1 LAFLGGT
8 GLLDN
13 TRGAAVAMVL
23 AIVPAA
29 SAQTKPWELF
39 QDASSSAVC
48 DVINADNNARFVL
61 ISATRQLAIVTGND
75 LILEDTLVD
84 ESGFVFFEGE
94 PVGAIGFATDGDG
107 RRSIWWMSLT
117 GRVVDVNG
125 FTGEPS
131 QTNKLPTDFN
141 DVPCDACEFW
151 DNAAACEDPEPPVTV
166 NVCGAD
172 VVLPTSLMATLFATL
187 SLVRRRR

>member
-1 LAFLGGT
+1 MLK
-8 GLLDN
+8 DIV
-13 TRGAAVAMVL
+13 GAVVASVLVMV
-23 AIVPAA
+23 PMA
-29 SAQTKPWELF
+29 SGQTKPWELF
-39 QDASSSAVC
+39 QDASSTAVC
-48 DVINADNNARFVL
+48 DVINADNNARFVM
-61 ISATRQLAIVTGND
+61 ISATRHLAIITGND

-84 ESGFVFFEGE
+84 ENGFVFFEGD

-117 GRVVDVNG
+117 GTVVDVDG

-131 QTNKLPTDFN
+131 QTNKFPTDFD

-151 DNAAACEDPEPPVTV
+151 DNPAACAEPEPPVTV